1 MSEDMI
7 TYKILL
13 LGDSMVGKSTFIIRF
28 CEGKFEDETFISTI
42 GLDTKTKYI
51 YYIKIIKFSLKSGIQ
66 LGKNVFIVLQKI
78 HLKELM
84 VSY

>member
-1 MSEDMI
+1 MI

-42 GLDTKTKYI
+42 GLDTKTKY
-51 YYIKIIKFSLKSGIQ
+51 YNPL
-66 LGKNVFIVLQKI
+66 
-78 HLKELM
+78 
-84 VSY
+84 